1 MRRPLRRLKN
11 RLSVA
16 DDRTMAPGGRLA
28 SRRGWA
34 LVAFAASLTLLLL
47 ITSAH
52 ASTATTANHERHA
65 VYLGGE
71 AGTGMPAPAIARTPL
86 TERAASIKWSDVS
99 SKWAWARPAINA
111 VAASEDWMRDFPP
124 NRDGTYPFRP
134 GKIESRKRFARSL
147 VRAFAPAAEPDSS
160 IRFSDLDRSSR
171 FWSYANVAVQRGW
184 LTRKANGDFMP
195 DKAVRMATVHRAL
208 VLALGLRRA
217 ARSLDKLHTADG
229 RRFKT
234 PKHFGTTVLGMRL
247 FLRYNSARENRD
259 VLPWTPMPRAQVAYS
274 LWRAAS
280 TPEYAVEDLR
290 TQYGGIELPWMGKRG
305 RAIVNWGVRYA
316 GYPYIWGGEWG
327 RRAPEPS
334 ALGGQPIPGFDCSG
348 LTWWLLRMNDSSA
361 WRVAPPRPY
370 RGWSL
375 PQRTSADMAHMTPKR
390 LRYRQLRPG
399 DLMFYDGD
407 GNGVTDH
414 VDTYVGNGFAID
426 SSSTPGGVTLM
437 RVGKGWYRDHFLF
450 GRRVLPR

>member
-1 MRRPLRRLKN
+1 
-11 RLSVA
+11 
-16 DDRTMAPGGRLA
+16 MAPGGWLA
-28 SRRGWA
+28 LRRFHA
-34 LVAFAASLTLLLL
+34 LVAVSAGVALVLSLVSSDVAGAGERTQ
-47 ITSAH
+47 T
-52 ASTATTANHERHA
+52 TAT
-65 VYLGGE
+65 YLDGD
-71 AGTGMPAPAIARTPL
+71 AGSGVPAPAVDRTVL
-86 TERAASIKWSDVS
+86 TGRASSIKWSDVTK
-99 SKWAWARPAINA
+99 KWAWARPAINA
-111 VAASEDWMRDFPP
+111 VAASEEWMRDFPQ
-124 NRDGTYPFRP
+124 NRDGTYRFRP
-134 GKIESRKRFARSL
+134 GAIEKRKRFARS
-147 VRAFAPAAEPDSS
+147 VVKAFAPTAEPDPS

-171 FWSYANVAVQRGW
+171 YWRYANIAVKRGW
-184 LTRKANGDFMP
+184 LTRNRKGAFLP
-195 DKAVRMATVHRAL
+195 DKAVRMTTLHRTL
-208 VLALGLRRA
+208 VLALGLRSA

-234 PKHFGTTVLGMRL
+234 PRNFGTTVLGMRL
-247 FLRYNSARENRD
+247 FLRHNSAIESRD

-274 LWRAAS
+274 LWRAAA
-280 TPEYAVEDLR
+280 TPEYARADLLDEY
-290 TQYGGIELPWMGKRG
+290 TGIQLPWMGKRG
-305 RAIVNWGVRYA
+305 RAIVNWGIRYA

-327 RRAPEPS
+327 RRSPEPS

-348 LTWWLLRMNDSSA
+348 LTWWVLRANDSSA

-390 LRYRQLRPG
+390 LRYKQLRPG

-437 RVGKGWYRDHFLF
+437 WVGKGWYREHFKF